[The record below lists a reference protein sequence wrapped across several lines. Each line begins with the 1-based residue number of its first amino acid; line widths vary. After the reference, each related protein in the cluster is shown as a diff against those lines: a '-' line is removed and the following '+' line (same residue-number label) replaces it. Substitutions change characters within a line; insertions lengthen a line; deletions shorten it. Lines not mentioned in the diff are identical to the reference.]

1 MKNKTILGVFIVII
15 LCLSGCG
22 KKPNSHLSY
31 LPDNTA
37 FIVSAQLGMIMEK
50 ADYESALDSKAG
62 QFFFEQLKKRK
73 VPSIIKKAITN
84 PQDMGLDLNSPT
96 YLFAE
101 GFNKYK
107 KTNNSWQSSDPQ
119 PMNMGMIVPVLDAG
133 ILANKFQMVSD
144 LAPEDQIDEKQTDK
158 FHYLMIKER
167 NYRTNL
173 MRNVA
178 ALGYNSEVA
187 IFVFHDHEYDEY
199 GSKNWLDEIETLLDG
214 SKPND
219 ILKSKPGIDDL
230 GNYDLGFWADLTSV
244 GDVVKQELEQRSPK
258 LQNKIVSY
266 EGSYVTAGLKL
277 DLGLIGFEVKSYLN
291 DKMKKQYNP
300 DFFNQKIGKNLVNK
314 FPNDPMAGLGFAINL
329 KEIGKLFSS
338 IDDDEIKK
346 TIEGIERVS
355 GLSLDKLLSI
365 PSGNILAVLYDI
377 NLNRNELDYAIGLGL
392 NDPETL
398 IKLANEK
405 GPLKFV
411 NNEPIMLGENM
422 SVVFND
428 NYIFLSNPDLVSS
441 LKSGNSNS
449 TFESEIPQKPS
460 SSNFYAFADANQF
473 IREIPANRK
482 DERML
487 KDALLNAQ
495 LGMID
500 AGIMSDKYSL
510 GIFTNIRLKNTES
523 NPLSIISEI
532 ALETFGDL
540 ID

>member
-1 MKNKTILGVFIVII
+1 MKNKTILGILIIII

-22 KKPNSHLSY
+22 KSPNSHLSY
-31 LPDNTA
+31 LPENTA
-37 FIVSAQLGMIMEK
+37 FIVSAQLGAIMEK
-50 ADYESALDSKAG
+50 ADYQSALDSKAG
-62 QFFFEQLKKRK
+62 QFFFDQLKKEK
-73 VPSIIKKAITN
+73 VPSIFKKAITN
-84 PQDMGLDLNSPT
+84 PQEMGLDLNSPT

-173 MRNVA
+173 MKNVA

-187 IFVFHDHEYDEY
+187 IFVFHDDKYDEY
-199 GSKNWLDEIETLLDG
+199 GSKNWLNEIETLLDG

-219 ILKSKPGIDDL
+219 ILKSKPGIGDL

-244 GDVVKQELEQRSPK
+244 GDVVKQELERSPK
-258 LQNKIVSY
+258 LQNKIIST
-266 EGSYVTAGLKL
+266 EASYVTAGLKL

-291 DKMKKQYNP
+291 DEMKKQYNP
-300 DFFNQKIGKNLVNK
+300 DLHNQTIGKDLVNK

-329 KEIGKLFSS
+329 KEFGKLFSS
-338 IDDDEIKK
+338 TDDDGIKE
-346 TIEGIERVS
+346 TIEEIERVS
-355 GLSLDKLLSI
+355 GLSLDKLVSI
-365 PSGNILAVLYDI
+365 PSGNALAVLYDI
-377 NLNRNELDYAIGLGL
+377 NLKRNDAEYAIGLGL

-405 GPLKFV
+405 GPFKFV
-411 NNEPIMLGENM
+411 NNEPIPLAKFM
-422 SVVFND
+422 SVFFND
-428 NYIFLSNPDLVSS
+428 KYLFLSSPDLVGS
-441 LKSGNSNS
+441 LIRGNSNS

-460 SSNFYAFADANQF
+460 SSNLYAFADANQF
-473 IREIPANRK
+473 IREIPANGK

-487 KDALLNAQ
+487 KDALLNVQ

-510 GIFTNIRLKNTES
+510 GIYTNIRLKNTES

-532 ALETFGDL
+532 ALETIGDL

>member
-1 MKNKTILGVFIVII
+1 MKNKTILGILIVII

-22 KKPNSHLSY
+22 KSPNSHLSY

-37 FIVSAQLGMIMEK
+37 FIVSAQLGAIMEK
-50 ADYESALDSKAG
+50 ADYQSALDSKAG
-62 QFFFEQLKKRK
+62 QFFFDQLKKEK
-73 VPSIIKKAITN
+73 VPSIVKKAITN
-84 PQDMGLDLNSPT
+84 PQEMGLDLNSPT

-187 IFVFHDHEYDEY
+187 IFVFHDDENDEY
-199 GSKNWLDEIETLLDG
+199 GSKNWLNEIETLLDG

-244 GDVVKQELEQRSPK
+244 GDVVKQELERSPN

-277 DLGLIGFEVKSYLN
+277 DLGLIAFEVKSYLN
-291 DKMKKQYNP
+291 DEIKKKYNP
-300 DFFNQKIGKNLVNK
+300 DLHNQTIGKALVNK

-329 KEIGKLFSS
+329 KEFGKLFSS
-338 IDDDEIKK
+338 TDDDGIKE
-346 TIEGIERVS
+346 TIEGIEKVS
-355 GLSLDKLLSI
+355 GLSLDELVSI
-365 PSGNILAVLYDI
+365 PSGNALAVLYDI
-377 NLNRNELDYAIGLGL
+377 NLKRNDAEYAIGLGL

-398 IKLANEK
+398 IKLVNEK
-405 GPLKFV
+405 GPFKFV
-411 NNEPIMLGENM
+411 NNEPIPLSKFM
-422 SVVFND
+422 SVFFND
-428 NYIFLSNPDLVSS
+428 KYLFLSSPDLVGS
-441 LKSGNSNS
+441 LIRGNSNS

-460 SSNFYAFADANQF
+460 SSNLYAFADANQF
-473 IREIPANRK
+473 IREIPANGK

-487 KDALLNAQ
+487 KDALLNVQ

-500 AGIMSDKYSL
+500 AGIISDKYTL
-510 GIFTNIRLKNTES
+510 GIYTNIRLKNTES

-532 ALETFGDL
+532 ALETIGDL

>member
-1 MKNKTILGVFIVII
+1 MKNKTILGILIVII

-22 KKPNSHLSY
+22 KSPNSHLSY

-37 FIVSAQLGMIMEK
+37 FIVSAQLGAIMEK
-50 ADYESALDSKAG
+50 ADYQSALDSKAG
-62 QFFFEQLKKRK
+62 QFFFDQLKKEK

-84 PQDMGLDLNSPT
+84 PQEMGLDLNRPT

-187 IFVFHDHEYDEY
+187 IFVFHDDEYDEY
-199 GSKNWLDEIETLLDG
+199 GSKNWLNEIETLLDG

-244 GDVVKQELEQRSPK
+244 GDVVKQELERSPK
-258 LQNKIVSY
+258 LQNKIVST
-266 EGSYVTAGLKL
+266 EASYVTAGLKL

-291 DKMKKQYNP
+291 DEMKKQYNP
-300 DFFNQKIGKNLVNK
+300 DLHNQTIGKALVNK

-329 KEIGKLFSS
+329 KEFGKLFSS
-338 IDDDEIKK
+338 IDDDGIKK

-355 GLSLDKLLSI
+355 GLSLDELVSI
-365 PSGNILAVLYDI
+365 PSGNALAVLYDI
-377 NLNRNELDYAIGLGL
+377 NLKRNDAEYAIGLGL

-405 GPLKFV
+405 GQFKFV
-411 NNEPIMLGENM
+411 NNEPIMLGKFM

-428 NYIFLSNPDLVSS
+428 KYLFLSSPDLVGS
-441 LKSGNSNS
+441 LIRGNSNS

-473 IREIPANRK
+473 IREIPANGK

-487 KDALLNAQ
+487 KDALLNVQ

-510 GIFTNIRLKNTES
+510 GIYTNIRLKNTES

-532 ALETFGDL
+532 ALEKIGDL